1 MDVALITIE
10 NLVEIDVTIYD
21 DIANKAKRMLKG
33 KKLAI
38 NCRGARITEIPQR
51 IKPGRGILR
60 SDSNVVNNAMA
71 V

>member
-1 MDVALITIE
+1 MMVFLAQ
-10 NLVEIDVTIYD
+10 
-21 DIANKAKRMLKG
+21 LKG

-38 NCRGARITEIPQR
+38 NCSGARKIEIPQR
-51 IKPGRGILR
+51 IIPGRGILR